1 MIRVNGKTILG
12 FSVLW
17 VLWLTACQQQQVLPF
32 FPTPTPDLLQFYE
45 PTPISPGHPVNPL
58 QIVFVVDNIE
68 TTGANA
74 SQVVGQLQA
83 QSGLAL
89 NAVLALTTAQAVE
102 QLCNIDGDGVY
113 SAVWIHP
120 LAATIAEIRN
130 CGQIALQGVL
140 GDSAG
145 MPGQIIATSGLST
158 LTAESLG
165 GKRFCRLALDDFYS
179 WVLPSLVMQVRG
191 LDSTTLSEVEN
202 QSDWSA
208 LVSSVNSG
216 LCDFAG
222 VPANYKMDATLSSL
236 GQNTGLVAE
245 SPAMP
250 FGMLVYPPQLFA
262 QDQQKLTAA
271 FLQLYGNANASVSVL
286 PPFDIVNTLSVERG
300 AFYQLTGADSVQLAD
315 ESQLMTLRDYV
326 LSSGL
331 DFRAIG
337 E

>member
-1 MIRVNGKTILG
+1 MRVKGRTILE
-12 FSVLW
+12 FSMLW

-45 PTPISPGHPVNPL
+45 PTPISPGNPANPL
-58 QIVFVVDNIE
+58 QLIFVVDNIE
-68 TTGANA
+68 TAGVNA
-74 SQVVGQLQA
+74 SQVAERLQS
-83 QSGLAL
+83 QSGVAL
-89 NAVLALTTAQAVE
+89 NVVLSPTTAQAVE
-102 QLCNIDGDGVY
+102 QLCNLDGDNVH
-113 SAVWIHP
+113 SAIWVHA

-130 CGQIALQGVL
+130 CGRIALQGVL

-145 MPGQIIATSGLST
+145 MPGQIIATAGLST
-158 LTAESLG
+158 LDVE

-179 WVLPSLVMQVRG
+179 WVLPSMVMQVRG
-191 LDSTTLSEVEN
+191 VDSSTLIEVEN

-222 VPANYKMDATLSSL
+222 VPANYKMDSTLSNF
-236 GQNTGLVAE
+236 GRNTVLVAE

-250 FGMLVYPPQLFA
+250 FGMLVYPPQLLP
-262 QDQQKLTAA
+262 QEQQKLTAA
-271 FLQLYGNANASVSVL
+271 FLQGYGNANASVSVL
-286 PPFDIVNTLSVERG
+286 PPFDIVNTLASDRG

>member
-1 MIRVNGKTILG
+1 MIRMNGKTILG

-45 PTPISPGHPVNPL
+45 PTPISPGHPANPL
-58 QIVFVVDNIE
+58 QVIFVVDNIE
-68 TTGANA
+68 TSGANA
-74 SQVVGQLQA
+74 SQVVGRLQA
-83 QSGLAL
+83 QSGVAL
-89 NAVLALTTAQAVE
+89 NAVLALTTSQAIE
-102 QLCNIDGDGVY
+102 QLCNLDGDGVH

-158 LTAESLG
+158 LTVED
-165 GKRFCRLALDDFYS
+165 KRFCRLALDDFYS

-191 LDSTTLSEVEN
+191 VDSTTLSEVED

-222 VPANYKMDATLSSL
+222 VPANYKMDSNLSNL
-236 GQNTGLVAE
+236 GRNTVLVAE

-250 FGMLVYPPQLFA
+250 FGMLVYPPQLLL
-262 QDQQKLTAA
+262 QDQQKLTTA
-271 FLQLYGNANASVSVL
+271 FLQLYGNANASVSVI
-286 PPFDIVNTLSVERG
+286 PPFDIVNTLPAERG

-326 LSSGL
+326 LNSGL
-331 DFRAIG
+331 DFRVIS